1 MRAEGDNPSGDGAA
15 DLLNRVRV
23 YLVGAGPGDP
33 GLITLRGLRCL
44 ERADVVLYD
53 RLVDQSILDHAP
65 EQAERIYVGKRTA
78 SHTVPQ
84 DEINRLMVEH
94 VRAGRVVVRLKGGD
108 PFVFGRG
115 GEEGRVLYQAG
126 IPFEVVP
133 GISSELAVPAYAGI
147 PLTLRGV
154 TSHCTLVTGHEDPLK
169 DTARLDWDKLASGV
183 GTLVIFMGVKN
194 LPHIVA
200 NLMERGRPGSTP
212 VALIRHGTL
221 ATQQTV
227 VGTLDDIVDR
237 VSSAG
242 LRPPAL
248 IVVGEVVRRR
258 EELKWFEERPLFGR
272 RVVVTRPRHQAA
284 GQIEL
289 IRDLGARPILFPTIR
304 VEPVLHSEQI
314 EGMLCSVSDYELVV
328 FTSANGVGC
337 FFDRLN
343 EASLDVRALGEATVA
358 AIGPKTA
365 SACRA
370 RGLIPDVVPDEYVA
384 EALLDAL
391 DTRRLEGIRV
401 LIPRAREARE
411 ILPRSLQEAGARV
424 DVIPMYD
431 TLPVKHESA
440 QVREALEADYVTFTS
455 SSTVRNFAALVRAE
469 AGEETLGSVRAAAIG
484 PVTARTLREEGMEPV
499 VEARE
504 FTIEGL
510 MAALAAE
517 GLRKV
522 P

>member
-1 MRAEGDNPSGDGAA
+1 MDWSTSLSYRTTSARSRQRRPRRVIGSGA
-15 DLLNRVRV
+15 DHPPRSPL
-23 YLVGAGPGDP
+23 
-33 GLITLRGLRCL
+33 
-44 ERADVVLYD
+44 
-53 RLVDQSILDHAP
+53 S
-65 EQAERIYVGKRTA
+65 
-78 SHTVPQ
+78 
-84 DEINRLMVEH
+84 
-94 VRAGRVVVRLKGGD
+94 RAGRRRSVRQTRGPIHTGSRAGAGRTHLRGQAHRLPYGSAGRDKPPYGGACPGRPGVVSLKGGD

-212 VALIRHGTL
+212 VASIRHGTL

-258 EELKWFEERPLFGR
+258 EELRRFAERQFSGR
-272 RVVVTRPRHQAA
+272 RVVVTRHPHQAA

-289 IRDLGARPILFPTIR
+289 IREIGARPILFPTIR

-343 EASLDVRALGEATVA
+343 EASLDVRALG
-358 AIGPKTA
+358 
-365 SACRA
+365 
-370 RGLIPDVVPDEYVA
+370 
-384 EALLDAL
+384 
-391 DTRRLEGIRV
+391 
-401 LIPRAREARE
+401 
-411 ILPRSLQEAGARV
+411 
-424 DVIPMYD
+424 
-431 TLPVKHESA
+431 
-440 QVREALEADYVTFTS
+440 
-455 SSTVRNFAALVRAE
+455 
-469 AGEETLGSVRAAAIG
+469 
-484 PVTARTLREEGMEPV
+484 
-499 VEARE
+499 
-504 FTIEGL
+504 
-510 MAALAAE
+510 
-517 GLRKV
+517 
-522 P
+522 